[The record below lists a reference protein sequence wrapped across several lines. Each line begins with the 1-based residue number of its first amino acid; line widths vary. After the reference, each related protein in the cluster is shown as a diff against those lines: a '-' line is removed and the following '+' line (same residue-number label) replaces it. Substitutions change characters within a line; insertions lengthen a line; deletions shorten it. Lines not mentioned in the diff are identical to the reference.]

1 MSVNMNIDLNGK
13 TALITGATRGIGK
26 AVADEFL
33 RGGAQVI
40 LTGTKPADIEQ
51 FVAANENPHIKWYV
65 ADFSTQEGIDL
76 FINELK
82 NINPID
88 ICINNAGI
96 NIIKSFG
103 EYSVAEYQRLLSINL
118 KAPFMLVQHI
128 VPGMKKRGYGRIVNI
143 ASIWS
148 HITKPERSL
157 YTMSK
162 TGLVG
167 FTRSIAIEYAS
178 SNILVNAV
186 SPGFTMTELTEQ
198 SLSADEINDLSGQI
212 PLGRFANPAEIAK
225 TVLFLASELNTY
237 ITGQNIIIDG
247 GFTLV

>member
-1 MSVNMNIDLNGK
+1 MGININLNGK
-13 TALITGATRGIGK
+13 TALITGGTRGIGK
-26 AVADEFL
+26 AIAEDFL
-33 RGGAQVI
+33 RAGAYVV
-40 LTGTKPADIEQ
+40 LTGTKRANIKQLVD
-51 FVAANENPHIKWYV
+51 ANENQKIQWFQ
-65 ADFSTQEGIDL
+65 ADFSTQQGIDS
-76 FINELK
+76 FIHKLK

-96 NIIKSFG
+96 NIIKPFR
-103 EYSVAEYQRLLSINL
+103 EYSGADYKRLISINL
-118 KAPFMLVQHI
+118 TAPFMLVQHLL
-128 VPGMKKRGYGRIVNI
+128 PGMKKRGFGRIVNI

-157 YTMSK
+157 YTTAK

-167 FTRSIAIEYAS
+167 FTRSIAVEYAS

-186 SPGFTMTELTEQ
+186 SPGFILTELTEQ
-198 SLSADEINDLSGQI
+198 SLSADEMKTLSEQI
-212 PLGRFANPAEIAK
+212 PLRRFANPDEIAK
-225 TVLFLASELNTY
+225 MVLFLASKLNTY

>member
-1 MSVNMNIDLNGK
+1 MSINVNIDLSGK

-26 AVADEFL
+26 AIANEFL
-33 RGGAQVI
+33 RGGAQVV

-51 FVAANENPHIKWYV
+51 LVAANENPHIKWHV

-118 KAPFMLVQHI
+118 KAPFMLVQHVI
-128 VPGMKKRGYGRIVNI
+128 PGMKKRGYGRIVNI

-148 HITKPERSL
+148 QITKPGRSL
-157 YTMSK
+157 YTISK

-167 FTRSIAIEYAS
+167 FTRSMAIEYAS

-212 PLGRFANPAEIAK
+212 PLGRFANPDEIAK
-225 TVLFLASELNTY
+225 TVLFLASKLNTY

>member
-1 MSVNMNIDLNGK
+1 MNIDLNGK

-33 RGGAQVI
+33 RAGAQVI

-51 FVAANENPHIKWYV
+51 FVAENENPHIKWHV
-65 ADFSTQEGIDL
+65 ADFSTQGGIDL

-96 NIIKSFG
+96 NIIKPFG

-118 KAPFMLVQHI
+118 NAPFLLVQHI

-148 HITKPERSL
+148 HITKPGRSL
-157 YTMSK
+157 YTISK

>member
-1 MSVNMNIDLNGK
+1 MNINLNGK

-26 AVADEFL
+26 AIADEFL
-33 RGGAQVI
+33 RGGAQVV

-51 FVAANENPHIKWYV
+51 LVAANENPHIKWHV

-118 KAPFMLVQHI
+118 KAPFMIVQHVI
-128 VPGMKKRGYGRIVNI
+128 PGMKKRGYGRIVNI

-148 HITKPERSL
+148 QITKPGRSL
-157 YTMSK
+157 YTISK

-167 FTRSIAIEYAS
+167 FTRSMAIEYAS

-198 SLSADEINDLSGQI
+198 SLSADEINDLSEQI

-225 TVLFLASELNTY
+225 TVLFLASKLNTY

>member
-1 MSVNMNIDLNGK
+1 MSINVNIDLSGK

-40 LTGTKPADIEQ
+40 LTGTKQADIKQ
-51 FVAANENPHIKWYV
+51 FTEANENPNIKWLV
-65 ADFSTQEGIDL
+65 AEFSTQEGIDL
-76 FINELK
+76 FINKLK
-82 NINPID
+82 KINPID
-88 ICINNAGI
+88 VCINNAGI
-96 NIIKSFG
+96 NIIKPFG
-103 EYSVAEYQRLLSINL
+103 GYSVAEYQRLLNINL
-118 KAPFMLVQHI
+118 MAPFMLVQHVI
-128 VPGMKKRGYGRIVNI
+128 PGMKKRGYGRIVNI

-157 YTMSK
+157 YTISK

-198 SLSADEINDLSGQI
+198 SLSADEIKDLSGQI
-212 PLGRFANPAEIAK
+212 PLGRFANPTEIAK
-225 TVLFLASELNTY
+225 TVLFLASDLNTY
-237 ITGQNIIIDG
+237 LTGQNIIIDG

>member
-1 MSVNMNIDLNGK
+1 MSINIDLKEK

-26 AVADEFL
+26 AIADDFL
-33 RGGAQVI
+33 RAGAQVV
-40 LTGTKPADIEQ
+40 LTGTKQNKIEQ
-51 FVAANENPHIKWYV
+51 LIAKNKNPQIQWLV
-65 ADFSTQEGIDL
+65 ADFSTQGGIDL

-82 NINPID
+82 TINPID

-96 NIIKSFG
+96 NIIKPFE
-103 EYSVAEYQRLLSINL
+103 EYSASEYQRLFSINL
-118 KAPFMLVQHI
+118 TAPFMVVQHL

-157 YTMSK
+157 YTTSK

-167 FTRSIAIEYAS
+167 FTRSMAIEYAS

-186 SPGFTMTELTEQ
+186 SPGFTTTELTEQ
-198 SLSADEINDLSGQI
+198 SLSADEMNDLSGQI
-212 PLGRFANPAEIAK
+212 PLHRFANPAEIAK

>member
-1 MSVNMNIDLNGK
+1 MSVNISLNGK

-26 AVADEFL
+26 AIANDFL
-33 RGGAQVI
+33 RAGAQVV
-40 LTGTKPADIEQ
+40 LTGTKQADIEQ
-51 FVAANENPHIKWYV
+51 LVAANENPHVKWLA
-65 ADFSTQEGIDL
+65 ADFSTQGGIDS
-76 FINELK
+76 FIQELK
-82 NINPID
+82 NTNPID

-96 NIIKSFG
+96 NIIKQFD
-103 EYSVAEYQRLLSINL
+103 EYTNAEYQCLLSINL
-118 KAPFMLVQHI
+118 TAPFLIVQHL
-128 VPGMKKRGYGRIVNI
+128 VTGMKKRGFGRVVNI

-157 YTMSK
+157 YTTSK

-167 FTRSIAIEYAS
+167 FTRSMAVEYAS

-186 SPGFTMTELTEQ
+186 SPGFTLTELTEK
-198 SLSADEINDLSGQI
+198 SLSANEMKVLSEQI
-212 PLGRFANPAEIAK
+212 PLERFANPDEIAK
-225 TVLFLASELNTY
+225 TVLFLVSELNTY